1 MSDNLIINEFK
12 EILDEQSLQKLE
24 HFLDEDNA
32 SFCDAQNEI
41 NGHEQVACGLKLDTE
56 NKETATFF
64 PFLSLES
71 ESKTESEEVTTCI
84 DGRNVGKNI
93 RPVSD

>member
-12 EILDEQSLQKLE
+12 EIFDEQSLQKLE
-24 HFLDEDNA
+24 HFQDEDNA

-56 NKETATFF
+56 N
-64 PFLSLES
+64 
-71 ESKTESEEVTTCI
+71 EEVTTCI

-93 RPVSD
+93 RPVSS

>member
-41 NGHEQVACGLKLDTE
+41 NGHEQVAYGLKLDTKIKKQQ
-56 NKETATFF
+56 NSSRFCHWNLNLKQ
-64 PFLSLES
+64 
-71 ESKTESEEVTTCI
+71 KV
-84 DGRNVGKNI
+84 KK
-93 RPVSD
+93 